1 MFGVRMKRLLGSG
14 VFWGTVFLFAG
25 IMVAGAYGDLQ
36 GARVNS
42 HPVLYLYLV
51 TSDAGMTAVLIPVLT
66 MIPFAFFYVEEL
78 EKKAVYYNL
87 IRCSKG
93 AYYGSNIAAAILSS
107 ALVSAFAL
115 MIFIL
120 VCLLYGADFEGGFAS
135 SQAVMSAFVGSI
147 YEAWLKEGGMIWVL
161 LVKLL
166 ALVASSMPWGVLCL
180 LVSVYTKNKY
190 VILAAPFLITR
201 LVSAVV
207 PEPLYLLS
215 PSMPTLPT
223 GHVTRLPDGGILYML
238 VYNGVFIAVLSV
250 LYYVMSKRRYHREG
264 I

>member
-93 AYYGSNIAAAILSS
+93 AYYGSNIAAALLSS
-107 ALVSAFAL
+107 ALVSGFAL

-120 VCLLYGADFEGGFAS
+120 VCLLYGAGFTNSGG
-135 SQAVMSAFVGSI
+135 VMSAFVGSI

-166 ALVASSMPWGVLCL
+166 ALVTSSMPWSVLCL

-207 PEPLYLLS
+207 SATPLYLLS

-223 GHVTRLPDGGILYML
+223 GNVIRLPDGGILYML